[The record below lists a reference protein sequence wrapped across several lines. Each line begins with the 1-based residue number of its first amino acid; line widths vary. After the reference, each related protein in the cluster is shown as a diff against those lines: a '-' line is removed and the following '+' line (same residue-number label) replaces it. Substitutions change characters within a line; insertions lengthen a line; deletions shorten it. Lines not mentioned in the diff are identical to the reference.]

1 MQPKAG
7 CNSSKQLLYSYHIPQ
22 MHMVLI
28 QKIFLLYFSRQI
40 DDDFDALLDKF
51 WPCNFL
57 MITEQ
62 IVSKGT
68 RYYLLQLSTNMVI
81 QPERFTC
88 VRSKNQMH
96 IHIYYCTFKLRAL
109 LVFDSFSTVT
119 VNAQGCANSWST
131 KHLID
136 FVNFL
141 IRICSN
147 LIVQNQA
154 AILQKSGKNHGSLQ
168 KLFFCLM
175 S

>member
-7 CNSSKQLLYSYHIPQ
+7 CNSSKQLLQSYHIPQ

-28 QKIFLLYFSRQI
+28 PKIFLLYFSRQI

-119 VNAQGCANSWST
+119 VNAQGCANSWLT

-136 FVNFL
+136 FVNFFNSNMQQSYCAKPSCNFVEVWKKS
-141 IRICSN
+141 RIF
-147 LIVQNQA
+147 A
-154 AILQKSGKNHGSLQ
+154 KA
-168 KLFFCLM
+168 FFCLM
-175 S
+175 N